1 MNKQSLK
8 RLHYKKIFCILIL
21 ITGIL
26 VTNMMTGSAN
36 AQTAPEIS
44 YPIAELGNCAD
55 KAACKAYCDKS
66 EKVDACLSFAEKNNM
81 MSGEEIKVAKN
92 FKGTGMTGP
101 GGCSGKDACSTYC
114 SNSDHIDECVTFAEK
129 NGMMSGDQLKEAKK
143 VQSAIARGIK
153 PPACGGKETCSAYCS
168 SSEHMEECINFS
180 IEAGIMDSQKAE
192 ESKKVLNAIKSGIK
206 PPACNGKSE
215 CDAYC
220 SSSEHVEECVNFGEA
235 AGMISKEEADKIRN
249 KGQQGGNGQGGPG
262 DQQQGQGPDGQQ
274 GQNRQGPGDQGQG
287 NGKQRPPQGQ
297 GKGQGGQGSQN
308 NGGPGQGGQQQGQ
321 GSNGQQGQGGPESQQ
336 GPGGPG
342 GQNQNQGGPE
352 NGGQPPTTN

>member
-1 MNKQSLK
+1 MNK
-8 RLHYKKIFCILIL
+8 KILYILIL

-26 VTNMMTGSAN
+26 VANMMASSVN

-44 YPIAELGNCAD
+44 YPIAELGSCTD
-55 KAACKAYCDKS
+55 KAACKTYCDKP
-66 EKVDACLSFAEKNNM
+66 ENVDACLSFAEKNNL

-92 FKGTGMTGP
+92 FKSTGMTGP
-101 GGCSGKDACSTYC
+101 GGCKGKNECNTYC
-114 SNSDHIDECVTFAEK
+114 SNSDHIDECVVFAEK
-129 NGMMSGDQLKEAKK
+129 NGMMSSEQLKEAKK
-143 VQSAIARGIK
+143 VQSAITRGVK

-235 AGMISKEEADKIRN
+235 AGMISKEEANKIRSKGDKGSGPGKDDRQGPN
-249 KGQQGGNGQGGPG
+249 GQQGGNSQGGPEG
-262 DQQQGQGPDGQQ
+262 QQQGQGPDGQK
-274 GQNRQGPGDQGQG
+274 GQNRQGENQGQG

-297 GKGQGGQGSQN
+297 GQGGQGGQN
-308 NGGPGQGGQQQGQ
+308 NGVPGSGNQQQ
-321 GSNGQQGQGGPESQQ
+321 E
-336 GPGGPG
+336 
-342 GQNQNQGGPE
+342 QNQGGPE
-352 NGGQPPTTN
+352 NSGQNSGAN